1 MDDPVT
7 WANQSIIIV
16 TWTALV
22 GAANTGN
29 NDNIYYKLE
38 SRKGFTSTFYEKSTP
53 GVYGV
58 TEYSAS
64 LPSPDWLYGTYYDFQ
79 VTAINSC
86 GAGASSDVPY
96 YLIPSVPPSFMN
108 APFSVTVTSTQI
120 RMQWAAITSN
130 SDTGGATIRG
140 YELSYSEVASIN
152 DYTVI
157 TDSNTLT
164 FTQTNPYSST
174 TGWKWNTDY

>member
-64 LPSPDWLYGTYYDFQ
+64 LPSPDWLYGTYYDF
-79 VTAINSC
+79 
-86 GAGASSDVPY
+86 
-96 YLIPSVPPSFMN
+96 
-108 APFSVTVTSTQI
+108 
-120 RMQWAAITSN
+120 
-130 SDTGGATIRG
+130 
-140 YELSYSEVASIN
+140 
-152 DYTVI
+152 
-157 TDSNTLT
+157 
-164 FTQTNPYSST
+164 
-174 TGWKWNTDY
+174 